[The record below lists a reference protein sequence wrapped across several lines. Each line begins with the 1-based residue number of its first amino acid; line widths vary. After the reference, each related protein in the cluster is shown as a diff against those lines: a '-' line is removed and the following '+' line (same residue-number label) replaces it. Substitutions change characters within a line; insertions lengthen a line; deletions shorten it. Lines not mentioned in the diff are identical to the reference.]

1 MWNCERE
8 GSMADKRVAIV
19 TGASEGIGL
28 AIARRLLADGYR
40 VALLARQADKLQAA
54 AAQLGAPTFPVAC
67 DMSDLAAIERAVVEV
82 HGHAGRIDALVHC
95 ASTTRFG
102 SALALS
108 DAEWVSGFEV
118 KVLGALRL
126 IRAAWPHLV
135 ETRGAVVNIG
145 GVGARTPRFA
155 QAMSGPLSAA
165 LTALTKVFADG
176 GVADGVRV
184 NQINPG
190 GVLTPRFVAWQ
201 RAQAEAA
208 GRSLDAALVEAARLG
223 GFTRYGTP
231 EDVAELVAFLL
242 SHQGEWL
249 QGAVIDLDGGM
260 TKAV

>member
-1 MWNCERE
+1 
-8 GSMADKRVAIV
+8 MAADAPTAIV
-19 TGASEGIGL
+19 TGASEGIGRTVAL
-28 AIARRLLADGYR
+28 RLLAEGYG
-40 VALLARQADKLQAA
+40 VALFARQREKLDAA
-54 AAQLGAPTFPVAC
+54 AAELGGGALPVAC
-67 DMSDLAAIERAVVEV
+67 DLARPEEIESAVAEV
-82 HGHAGRIDALVHC
+82 RSSCGRIDVLVHC

-108 DAEWVSGFEV
+108 DGEWASGFEV

-126 IRAAWPHLV
+126 MRAAWPHLV
-135 ETRGAVVNIG
+135 ETGGAIVNIG

-190 GVLTPRFVAWQ
+190 GVMTPRFAAWLTA
-201 RAQAEAA
+201 RAEAE
-208 GRSLDAALVEAARLG
+208 GRSLEDLAAEGARQG

-231 EDVAELVAFLL
+231 EDVANLVAFLL
-242 SHQGEWL
+242 SPAAAWL

-260 TKAV
+260 TKAI

>member
-1 MWNCERE
+1 MT
-8 GSMADKRVAIV
+8 D
-19 TGASEGIGL
+19 L
-28 AIARRLLADGYR
+28 
-40 VALLARQADKLQAA
+40 RQ
-54 AAQLGAPTFPVAC
+54 
-67 DMSDLAAIERAVVEV
+67 R
-82 HGHAGRIDALVHC
+82 AGRIDVLVHC

-102 SALALS
+102 SAVELS

-126 IRAAWPHLV
+126 MRAAWPDLV
-135 ETRGAVVNIG
+135 EACGAVVNIG

-176 GVADGVRV
+176 GIADGVRV

-190 GVLTPRFVAWQ
+190 GVMTPRFAGWLGA
-201 RAQAEAA
+201 RAEAA
-208 GRSLDAALVEAARLG
+208 GRSFEEVAAASAREG

-231 EDVAELVAFLL
+231 EDVANLVAFIL
-242 SHQGEWL
+242 SPAGEWL

>member
-1 MWNCERE
+1 MTAAGERT
-8 GSMADKRVAIV
+8 AIV
-19 TGASEGIGL
+19 TGASEGIGK
-28 AIARRLLADGYR
+28 AVAARLLAEGYR
-40 VALLARQADKLQAA
+40 VAVLARQPAKLAEAA
-54 AAQLGAPTFPVAC
+54 AELGSGAWPVPC
-67 DMSDLAAIERAVVEV
+67 DMASLAEIERAVAEV
-82 HGHAGRIDALVHC
+82 RRREGRLDVLVHC

-102 SALALS
+102 DALALS

-126 IRAAWPHLV
+126 MRVAWPHLV
-135 ETRGAVVNIG
+135 ETKGAVVNIG

-165 LTALTKVFADG
+165 LTALTKLFADG

-190 GVLTPRFVAWQ
+190 GVLTPRFTEWLAA
-201 RAQAEAA
+201 RAEAE
-208 GRSLDAALVEAARLG
+208 GRSFEDLAVESARHG

-231 EDVAELVAFLL
+231 EDVADLVAFLL
-242 SHQGEWL
+242 SPQGSWL

>member
-1 MWNCERE
+1 
-8 GSMADKRVAIV
+8 
-19 TGASEGIGL
+19 
-28 AIARRLLADGYR
+28 LLVEGYR
-40 VALLARQADKLQAA
+40 VALVARRPDKLAA
-54 AAQLGAPTFPVAC
+54 AAAEFGPEAFPVAC
-67 DMSDLAAIERAVVEV
+67 DLSDLSAIEQAVAAVRER
-82 HGHAGRIDALVHC
+82 AGRIDVLVHC

-126 IRAAWPHLV
+126 MRAAWPYLV

-165 LTALTKVFADG
+165 LTALTKAFADG

-201 RAQAEAA
+201 AAQAKAA
-208 GRSLDAALVEAARLG
+208 GRSLDEALAEAARLG

-242 SHQGEWL
+242 SPQGEWL

>member
-1 MWNCERE
+1 MA
-8 GSMADKRVAIV
+8 ADKRVAIV

-28 AIARRLLADGYR
+28 VVAQRLLAEGYR
-40 VALLARQADKLQAA
+40 VAPLARQPDKLAA
-54 AAQLGAPTFPVAC
+54 AAVQLGGDALPLVC
-67 DMSDLAAIERAVVEV
+67 DLARPEEIDRAVTDL
-82 HGHAGRIDALVHC
+82 HQRAGRIDVLVHC

-102 SALALS
+102 SAVELS

-126 IRAAWPHLV
+126 MRAAWPHLV
-135 ETRGAVVNIG
+135 EVQGAVVNVG

-190 GVLTPRFVAWQ
+190 GVLTPRFTSWLNA
-201 RAQAEAA
+201 RAEAA
-208 GRSLDAALVEAARLG
+208 GRSFEDVAAASAREG
-223 GFTRYGTP
+223 GFTRYGRP
-231 EDVAELVAFLL
+231 EDVANLVAFIL
-242 SHQGEWL
+242 SPAGEWL

-260 TKAV
+260 TKAF